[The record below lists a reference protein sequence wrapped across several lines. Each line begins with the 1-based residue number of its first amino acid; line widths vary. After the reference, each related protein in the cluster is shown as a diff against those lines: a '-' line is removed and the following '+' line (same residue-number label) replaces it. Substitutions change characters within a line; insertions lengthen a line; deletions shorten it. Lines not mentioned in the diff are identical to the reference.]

1 MDSNQ
6 RFPQEARGY
15 LPQSGE
21 LAQATKGNGVEDEV
35 IISALKIN
43 KYFGDKHV
51 LKDVDFEVRK
61 REVVALIGPSGS
73 GKSTLIRCLNGL
85 EKLTSGEIYIHGHR
99 LDPRLS
105 VKQLIPI
112 RTELGMVFQ
121 NFNLF
126 PHMTVLQNV
135 IQAPLLVRKLS
146 KDQAVALGESLL
158 TKVGLAEKRD
168 VYPNR
173 LSGGQKQRVAIARAL
188 AMQPR
193 ALLFDEPTSALDP
206 ELVGEVLK
214 VMRDLAYEGSTM
226 VVVTHE
232 MQFARDVSDRVV
244 FISDGVIVE
253 QGDPQELF
261 RNPKQERTRLFLE
274 RVLSTMP

>member
-1 MDSNQ
+1 MDSEQTIFNGSLS
-6 RFPQEARGY
+6 PVIS
-15 LPQSGE
+15 SGS
-21 LAQATKGNGVEDEV
+21 LSQITNGVEDEV
-35 IISALKIN
+35 IISAIKVN
-43 KYFGDKHV
+43 KFFGDKHV

-85 EKLTSGEIYIHGHR
+85 EKFTSGEIYIHGQR
-99 LDPRLS
+99 LDPHLS
-105 VKQLIPI
+105 IKQLSPI
-112 RTELGMVFQ
+112 RRELGMVFQ

-135 IQAPLLVRKLS
+135 IEAPLLVRKMP
-146 KDQAVALGESLL
+146 KDQAVALGERLL
-158 TKVGLAEKRD
+158 AKVGLAEKRD
-168 VYPNR
+168 VYPSR

-188 AMQPR
+188 AMQPQ

-253 QGDPQELF
+253 QGDPNELF
-261 RNPKQERTRLFLE
+261 TQPKHERTKLFLE
-274 RVLSTMP
+274 RVLSTLP